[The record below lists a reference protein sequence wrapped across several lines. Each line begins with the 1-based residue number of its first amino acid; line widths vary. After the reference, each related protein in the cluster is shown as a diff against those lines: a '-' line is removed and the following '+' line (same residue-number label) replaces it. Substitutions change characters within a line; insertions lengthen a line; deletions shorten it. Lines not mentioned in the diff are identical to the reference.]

1 MIPSVPADIAHVIAR
16 LAMAVLFSGLIGINR
31 EMRLKP
37 AGLRTHALVGLG
49 AALVSVVGALMN
61 STVLGDVATGGRL
74 IQGLIAGIGFL
85 GAGVI
90 LHSDDYKGVHGL
102 TTAASVWLVATIG
115 IAVGSGLWEAGA
127 ITCALALIVLAVG
140 GPIDRRL
147 HGQLPQ
153 GMNRPPDSDRS

>member
-1 MIPSVPADIAHVIAR
+1 MTPTVPIDLAHVLAR
-16 LAMAVLFSGLIGINR
+16 LALAVLFSSLIGINR

-49 AALVSVVGALMN
+49 SALLTTIGALMDN
-61 STVLGDVATGGRL
+61 TVLGDVATGGRL

-115 IAVGSGLWEAGA
+115 IAVGCGLWEAGA
-127 ITCALALIVLAVG
+127 ISCALALGVLAIG
-140 GPIDRRL
+140 GPIDRHL
-147 HGQLPQ
+147 HRGQ
-153 GMNRPPDSDRS
+153 PPGPSQPSAADRS